1 MSQGTLVMMHG
12 MTGTSEMM
20 RPLAESLA
28 PDGWSV
34 MCPQAEIEHPTRGGF
49 AWWLRADDP
58 TLPLDE
64 ESQGQV
70 GDSIKRILEGLPE
83 GPVIVGGFSQG
94 GAIASALLE
103 TGSQDRICGL
113 VLIGTKTVR
122 AESLRDSLP
131 FLKPRPIAWMH
142 GSRDHLVPIEH
153 AREHADIFEDAG
165 WPVTRLE
172 HEKGHMVNLNQ
183 IEELK
188 IAVRG
193 MAENS
198 QRYSSR

>member
-20 RPLAESLA
+20 RPLAERLA
-28 PDGWSV
+28 PEEWSV

-70 GDSIKRILEGLPE
+70 GESIKRILGELPE

-103 TGSQDRICGL
+103 TDSQDRIYGL

-172 HEKGHMVNLNQ
+172 HGKGHMVNLNQ

-188 IAVRG
+188 NAIRG

-198 QRYSSR
+198 QRYSSK